1 MRYEVQVEVMVRY
14 THHLEAESLEAA
26 QDAAMEKTYADAC
39 NPSYAEDSTSVGDGF
54 LLSSGVLCEG
64 CQVVYN
70 PNEHEGNTCTDCLE
84 GAE

>member
-1 MRYEVQVEVMVRY
+1 
-14 THHLEAESLEAA
+14 
-26 QDAAMEKTYADAC
+26 
-39 NPSYAEDSTSVGDGF
+39 VGDCF